1 MLKAV
6 KSFHHTPPDD
16 FCCAL
21 TLADAVLMQHSDEAS
36 VKLPL
41 S

>member
-21 TLADAVLMQHSDEAS
+21 TQNLQNEYKFS
-36 VKLPL
+36 
-41 S
+41 